1 MNDYNA
7 QRVTMVDCQIR
18 PSDVT
23 DFSII
28 AAMLEI
34 PREKF
39 VDESQAQLAY
49 RDEDLPLGDTG
60 AEPGSAYPRCLME
73 PAPFA
78 RLLQLAEIQSGA
90 IVLDIGCASGYST
103 AVLARLCSSVVAL
116 EEDEK
121 LAAKATRTLSEL
133 EVDNAVVVTG
143 PLVNGYAKE
152 GPFDVIFIGGA
163 VGRIP
168 DILVEQLKEGG
179 KLVAVEG
186 TGNTGKA
193 TLYVREGEKL
203 CKLSHFNCAV
213 WPLPGFEKQVEFEF

>member
-1 MNDYNA
+1 MMNDYSA
-7 QRVTMVDCQIR
+7 QRTTMVDTQIR

-39 VDESQAQLAY
+39 VSPSQAPLAY
-49 RDEDLPLGDTG
+49 IDEDLPLADTG
-60 AEPGSAYPRCLME
+60 SGYPRYLME
-73 PAPFA
+73 PASLA
-78 RLLQLAEIQSGA
+78 RLMQLAEIQPGA
-90 IVLDIGCASGYST
+90 IVLDIGCATGYST

-121 LAAKATRTLSEL
+121 LAAKATQTLSEL

-143 PLVNGYAKE
+143 PLVNGFAKE

-163 VGRIP
+163 VGQIP
-168 DILVEQLKEGG
+168 DTLAGQLKQGG
-179 KLVAVEG
+179 RLVAVEG
-186 TGNTGKA
+186 TGNTGRA
-193 TLYVREGEKL
+193 TLFVHEGNGLGKL
-203 CKLSHFNCAV
+203 PHFNCAV
-213 WPLPGFEKQVEFEF
+213 QPLPGFEKQAEFVF

>member
-39 VDESQAQLAY
+39 VNGSQAQLAY

-60 AEPGSAYPRCLME
+60 ADTGSAYPRCLME

-121 LAAKATRTLSEL
+121 LAAMATQNLSEL

-143 PLVNGYAKE
+143 PLVNGYARE

-163 VGRIP
+163 VGQIP
-168 DILVEQLKEGG
+168 GLLTEQLKEGG
-179 KLVAVEG
+179 RLVAVEG

-203 CKLSHFNCAV
+203 CKFSHFNCSV